1 MLVLRSERSLSYHRR
16 VVKAGDAFAD
26 VAEFSRAR
34 AKPLA
39 PDDRRD
45 AILDAVVPLLRE
57 KGRDVSSRELA
68 EAAGVAEGTLFR
80 AFGDKESLIAAAI
93 ERIFDHAP
101 LWAAL
106 RGIDTDASFEHKL
119 DRVVVLLQEHLSAIV
134 TAVIALSISERPA
147 ADPDDHQLAGILRDL
162 FADDIHRFSV
172 PLDTVADYVR
182 MVAFAS
188 ALPHMPRFDHDV
200 LSGLIARGILTTP
213 QEGDA

>member
-1 MLVLRSERSLSYHRR
+1 ML
-16 VVKAGDAFAD
+16 KAGEAFSD
-26 VAEFSRAR
+26 VKEFSRAR

-39 PDDRRD
+39 PEDRRD

-57 KGRDVSSRELA
+57 KGRDVSSRQLA

-106 RGIDTDASFEHKL
+106 RGIDTDATFEHKL
-119 DRVVVLLQEHLSAIV
+119 DRVVVLLQEHLHGVVA
-134 TAVIALSISERPA
+134 AVIALSITERPE
-147 ADPDDHQLAGILRDL
+147 DPDPEDKTLSGILWDL
-162 FADDIHRFSV
+162 FVDDIHRFAV
-172 PLDTVADYVR
+172 PLETVRDYVR

-188 ALPHMPRFDHDV
+188 ALPHMPTFDHDV
-200 LSGLIARGILTTP
+200 LSGLIARGILTP
-213 QEGDA
+213 SPEEGAL

>member
-1 MLVLRSERSLSYHRR
+1 VI
-16 VVKAGDAFAD
+16 KAGEAFVD

-39 PDDRRD
+39 PEDRRD
-45 AILDAVVPLLRE
+45 AILDAVVPLLRA

-93 ERIFDHAP
+93 ERIFDHTH

-106 RGIDTDASFEHKL
+106 RAIDPELPFELKL
-119 DRVVVLLQEHLSAIV
+119 AEVVSLLRHHLSDIV
-134 TAVIALSISERPA
+134 AAVIALRIEERHPGP
-147 ADPDDHQLAGILRDL
+147 DPEDRQLAIILREVFVGDMDR
-162 FADDIHRFSV
+162 FAV
-172 PLDTVADYVR
+172 PLDIVADYVR

-188 ALPHMPRFDHDV
+188 ALPLMPQFDNDV
-200 LSGLIARGILTTP
+200 LSGLIARGILTTIDLP
-213 QEGDA
+213 EGVHL

>member
-1 MLVLRSERSLSYHRR
+1 M
-16 VVKAGDAFAD
+16 VKAGDAFID
-26 VAEFSRAR
+26 VAGFSRAR

-39 PDDRRD
+39 PEDRRD

-57 KGRDVSSRELA
+57 KGRDVSSRQLA
-68 EAAGVAEGTLFR
+68 DAAGVAEGTLFR
-80 AFGDKESLIAAAI
+80 AFGDKETLIAAAI

-106 RGIDTDASFEHKL
+106 RGIDGDASFEHKL
-119 DRVVVLLQEHLSAIV
+119 DRVVALLREHLSAIV

-147 ADPDDHQLAGILRDL
+147 DPDPGDRQLALILRDL
-162 FADDIHRFSV
+162 FADDIHRFAV

-188 ALPHMPRFDHDV
+188 ALPHMPDFENDV
-200 LSGLIARGILTTP
+200 LSGLIARGILTTTP
-213 QEGDA
+213 EGEA